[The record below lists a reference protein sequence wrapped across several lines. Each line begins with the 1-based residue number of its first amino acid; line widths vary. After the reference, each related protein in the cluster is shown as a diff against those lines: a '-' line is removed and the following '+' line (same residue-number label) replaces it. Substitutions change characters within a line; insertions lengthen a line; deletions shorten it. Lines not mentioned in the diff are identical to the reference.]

1 MCTTRVSRGKTQ
13 QYHPPP
19 FSTLSTI
26 AVLHTS
32 GPVELMGMGELCN
45 FWKVIQLYPNQGEGG
60 GGQTIATKIFL
71 YSSSPVLRARLC
83 KVVRVNLTNDFRLR
97 TTVLFCVLEFMKI
110 TELMQNIWYEEII
123 IQIFR
128 YFSFLHLK
136 GVTFVFDHHLIRCL
150 KIKIKVICSPN

>member
-1 MCTTRVSRGKTQ
+1 MCTARVSRGKTQ

-45 FWKVIQLYPNQGEGG
+45 FWKVIQPYPNQGEGG
-60 GGQTIATKIFL
+60 GGQTIATKIFFIFQL
-71 YSSSPVLRARLC
+71 PCTRLC

-97 TTVLFCVLEFMKI
+97 TTVLFCVLEFLKI
-110 TELMQNIWYEEII
+110 SELMQNSWYEEII
-123 IQIFR
+123 IQIF
-128 YFSFLHLK
+128 FLL
-136 GVTFVFDHHLIRCL
+136 
-150 KIKIKVICSPN
+150 